1 MAENGIRIDG
11 TFGKFLAAVVIV
23 LLCAGVVGIWNMNG
37 TLNRLVVSVEF
48 IRGEQVQMGREVRR
62 NSDRIG
68 GMYRAPGEAR

>member
-1 MAENGIRIDG
+1 MAENEIRING
-11 TFGKFLAAVVIV
+11 AFGKFLAAVVIV
-23 LLCAGVVGIWNMNG
+23 LLTAGVVGIWQMNA

-48 IRGEQVQMGREVRR
+48 IKVEQVRMGNEVRR